1 MISVGEMEQPKPE
14 GRTYD
19 LRISF
24 LDSASPVRRG
34 FAPGPPTPTPAGV
47 AMATYTFSTKPMSR
61 KQGRNAVAAAAYRSG
76 AELADER
83 TGVVH
88 DYTRKR
94 GIVHTEIIA
103 AAGITPPDREQLWNA
118 AEAVEK
124 RRDARVAREYLV
136 ALPHELDANQRLAL
150 ARELAGELVERYGVA
165 VDLAVHAP
173 DPGGDQRNHHAH
185 LLATTR
191 RLNHDGLG
199 EKASIELSDKKRRD
213 MGLRPGGDEVKL
225 LRQRWE
231 SMANA
236 ALERADIAARI
247 DCRSL
252 ADQGIDRLPQ
262 IHRGPMATEQ
272 IRRGTAEQSERALL
286 SLEIDATNAQR
297 QHLREQL
304 DDELAVQEWA
314 EITPT
319 TPHAT
324 PLELPEPV
332 TSPAADAELAQARES
347 ARMDSQERVEQNIA
361 DRHQLQIRG
370 ERRALE
376 RAQARVDE
384 RRDAERSLASQRQA
398 LVTLLSNV
406 VTAAEELEALRVAEE
421 AEARSQAEQEAVE
434 QREWQA
440 WISHPEVGSDG
451 RIIEELAVEESC
463 RRSWEESQ
471 QIEAAEREASE
482 VREAIADAEAA
493 QAEMDALAE
502 EMSTE
507 IQERPQEE
515 PPELPREVRATR
527 VASASGAGIAQR
539 LLDVQ
544 VELRTAAD
552 EYDRAQVV
560 EREAAQGVQAA
571 QAELDE
577 IRGLFKVRQRR
588 EARQRLDAAQE
599 RHQAAQLAAQAA
611 SERYVV
617 LSHES
622 ERLRERAAA
631 GAVSIQNPHRRV
643 EPRTEEL
650 APTHDTTTQR
660 QSQRTQ
666 SRRRDDGPGLGS

>member
-1 MISVGEMEQPKPE
+1 
-14 GRTYD
+14 
-19 LRISF
+19 
-24 LDSASPVRRG
+24 
-34 FAPGPPTPTPAGV
+34 
-47 AMATYTFSTKPMSR
+47 MATYTFSTKPMSR

-199 EKASIELSDKKRRD
+199 EKTTIELSDKKRRD
-213 MGLRPGGDEVKL
+213 MGLGRGADEVKR

-252 ADQGIDRLPQ
+252 ADQGIDRVPQ

-272 IRRGTAEQSERALL
+272 IRRGTAEQSDRALL

-384 RRDAERSLASQRQA
+384 RSLASQRQA
-398 LVTLLSNV
+398 LVTLLTNV
-406 VTAAEELEALRVAEE
+406 VTAAEEMEAKRQAELEARRVAEE
-421 AEARSQAEQEAVE
+421 AEAERQVELMAAE
-434 QREWQA
+434 QREWQT
-440 WISHPEVGSDG
+440 WISRPEVGSDG
-451 RIIEELAVEESC
+451 RIVGEFAVEESC
-463 RRSWEESQ
+463 RHSWEESQ
-471 QIEAAEREASE
+471 RIEAAECAEQE
-482 VREAIADAEAA
+482 IREAIADAESA
-493 QAEMDALAE
+493 QAEMDALADE
-502 EMSTE
+502 VATE
-507 IQERPQEE
+507 FQERLERSQEAMSS
-515 PPELPREVRATR
+515 RTAG
-527 VASASGAGIAQR
+527 ASIAQR
-539 LLDVQ
+539 LLAVQ
-544 VELRTAAD
+544 AELRTVA
-552 EYDRAQVV
+552 EEHDRAQ
-560 EREAAQGVQAA
+560 AAARQAA
-571 QAELDE
+571 LAVRTAQEDLDN
-577 IRGLFKVRQRR
+577 IRGLLKRR
-588 EARQRLDAAQE
+588 ERRVAQQRLDSAQE
-599 RHQAAQLAAQAA
+599 HHRVAEEAALEASGRYAA
-611 SERYVV
+611 
-617 LSHES
+617 LSRES
-622 ERLRERAAA
+622 DQLRERAASA
-631 GAVSIQNPHRRV
+631 ADAVSSQSPHRV
-643 EPRTEEL
+643 KPRTEGPSP
-650 APTHDTTTQR
+650 AQDSPAQR
-660 QSQRTQ
+660 QYQR
-666 SRRRDDGPGLGS
+666 RRRDDGPEPG

>member
-1 MISVGEMEQPKPE
+1 
-14 GRTYD
+14 
-19 LRISF
+19 
-24 LDSASPVRRG
+24 
-34 FAPGPPTPTPAGV
+34 
-47 AMATYTFSTKPMSR
+47 MATYTFSTTPMSR
-61 KQGRNAVAAAAYRSG
+61 KAGRSAVAAAAYRSG

-83 TGVVH
+83 TGQVH

-94 GIVHTEIIA
+94 GVVHAEIVA
-103 AAGITPPDREQLWNA
+103 PQGITGVDREQLWNA
-118 AEAVEK
+118 AEAAEK
-124 RRDARVAREYLV
+124 RKDARVAREYLV
-136 ALPHELDANQRLAL
+136 ALPHELDADQRLAL
-150 ARELAGELVERYGVA
+150 ARELAGELVKRYGVA

-199 EKASIELSDKKRRD
+199 EKTTIELSDKKRRD
-213 MGLRPGGDEVKL
+213 MGLGRGADEVKR

-252 ADQGIDRLPQ
+252 ADQGIDRVPQ

-272 IRRGTAEQSERALL
+272 IRRGTAEQSDRALL

-304 DDELAVQEWA
+304 DDELAVQEWV

-384 RRDAERSLASQRQA
+384 RRDAERGLASQRQA

-406 VTAAEELEALRVAEE
+406 VTTAEELEARRVAEEAEAKRQAELEALRVADE

-515 PPELPREVRATR
+515 PPEPPREVRATR

-622 ERLRERAAA
+622 ERLRERAASA
-631 GAVSIQNPHRRV
+631 AASSQNPRRV
-643 EPRTEEL
+643 ETKTGEP
-650 APTHDTTTQR
+650 APAQGDRTQR
-660 QSQRTQ
+660 PSQR
-666 SRRRDDGPGLGS
+666 SWRRGSDPGLS